1 MEVIILL
8 SNIMFCTLTIKG
20 TRDFKS
26 IQTRLKC
33 PLYSLF
39 LVVAWA
45 MMFVWLGNSTLLI
58 LRLKN
63 IQSFSI
69 CWHWTLNDQVFNS
82 NILFETCKN
91 FFFSFILE
99 VQKWLPMVMS
109 LCAVVFIYTSFP
121 LVYRYSKS
129 NKWNK
134 YPVR

>member
-69 CWHWTLNDQVFNS
+69 CWHWTLNDQVFKS

-91 FFFSFILE
+91 FFLLFFE
-99 VQKWLPMVMS
+99 VQNWLPMVMS

>member
-8 SNIMFCTLTIKG
+8 SNIMFCTLTLKG

-33 PLYSLF
+33 RLYSLF

-91 FFFSFILE
+91 FFLLFFE
-99 VQKWLPMVMS
+99 VQNWLPMVMS
-109 LCAVVFIYTSFP
+109 LCAVVFIYIQTFHWYTGTQSQTSEINI
-121 LVYRYSKS
+121 L
-129 NKWNK
+129 
-134 YPVR
+134 

>member
-82 NILFETCKN
+82 NILFETCKK
-91 FFFSFILE
+91 FFFLLFLKYKNDCPWWWVCVLLCLYIQASHWYTGTQSQTSEINIL
-99 VQKWLPMVMS
+99 
-109 LCAVVFIYTSFP
+109 
-121 LVYRYSKS
+121 
-129 NKWNK
+129 
-134 YPVR
+134 

>member
-20 TRDFKS
+20 TRDFKF

-91 FFFSFILE
+91 FFLLFLE

>member
-82 NILFETCKN
+82 NILFETCKI
-91 FFFSFILE
+91 FFSFILE

>member
-20 TRDFKS
+20 TRDFKF

>member
-91 FFFSFILE
+91 FFLLFLKYKNDCPWWWVCVLLCWYIQAFHWYTGTQSQTSEINIL
-99 VQKWLPMVMS
+99 
-109 LCAVVFIYTSFP
+109 
-121 LVYRYSKS
+121 
-129 NKWNK
+129 
-134 YPVR
+134 

>member
-91 FFFSFILE
+91 FFFFYSWSTRMIAHGDEF
-99 VQKWLPMVMS
+99 VCCCVY
-109 LCAVVFIYTSFP
+109 IYKLSIGI
-121 LVYRYSKS
+121 
-129 NKWNK
+129 
-134 YPVR
+134 PVLKVKQVK

>member
-58 LRLKN
+58 LRLTN
-63 IQSFSI
+63 IQSSSV

-82 NILFETCKN
+82 NILFETCKI
-91 FFFSFILE
+91 FFFFYSWSTKLIAHGDEF
-99 VQKWLPMVMS
+99 VCCCVY
-109 LCAVVFIYTSFP
+109 IYKLSIGI
-121 LVYRYSKS
+121 
-129 NKWNK
+129 
-134 YPVR
+134 PVLKVKQVK

>member
-91 FFFSFILE
+91 FFLLFFE
-99 VQKWLPMVMS
+99 VQNWLPMVMS

>member
-8 SNIMFCTLTIKG
+8 SNIKFCTLTIKG

-91 FFFSFILE
+91 FFFLLFLKYKNDCPWWWVCVLLCLYIQAFHWYTGTQSQTSEINIL
-99 VQKWLPMVMS
+99 
-109 LCAVVFIYTSFP
+109 
-121 LVYRYSKS
+121 
-129 NKWNK
+129 
-134 YPVR
+134 

>member
-91 FFFSFILE
+91 FFLLFLKYKTDCPWWWVCVLLCLYIQASHWYTGTQSQTSEINIL
-99 VQKWLPMVMS
+99 
-109 LCAVVFIYTSFP
+109 
-121 LVYRYSKS
+121 
-129 NKWNK
+129 
-134 YPVR
+134 